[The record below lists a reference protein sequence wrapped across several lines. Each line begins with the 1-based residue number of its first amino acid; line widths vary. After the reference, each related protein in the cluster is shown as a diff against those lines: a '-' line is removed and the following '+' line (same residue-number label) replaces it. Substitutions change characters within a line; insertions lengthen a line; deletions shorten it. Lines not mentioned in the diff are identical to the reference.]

1 MGRASN
7 DRDQSMYELYR
18 DIGGGMGGFSLFGR
32 DVDRNDANITGLKA
46 HFALR
51 RHQQSFPDYDTT
63 GNVLRNN
70 STDLMKAA
78 GHSVKGAYTTFA
90 EWTNTLDN
98 LIRFSSFIAALE
110 TTGTPAMKK
119 ALADKDIAT
128 LRALLDAEPEYRDQL
143 VVGSKQIT
151 GNFQERSLLPT
162 ANNFYMFFNAGMQG
176 VTTMTNMLTTQQG
189 QVAALSMFA
198 AGAGLYMLAGGSADT
213 GADDERMYLLDMT
226 NAQNLTFMVDGKRVQ
241 IPVDYALKPFVAL
254 GTYAAAYANGDMEAM
269 DAAGKLYEA
278 SRNSFIPLQSA
289 QTENDAYNAV
299 SQFIPTAVRSLVL
312 PFMGIDNFNMKFNDK
327 PAFDADGEIINDPR
341 DADKAGKYEWSTSLA
356 KSVGMFTP
364 RTYEALAGNIGG
376 DVYRLGG
383 AVTSNDPSQLSNVL
397 TRSIFPKDNTGM
409 FLKQKFEEQKMEA
422 SSHLRRKIDMYGK
435 DSEDTVGY
443 QEAYDVLAAAEK
455 DAKGMT
461 TADGYKMG
469 DIIRGIRQASSDEEL
484 AEWKARRAELDYNTM
499 QVRGNAMIEAKGISN
514 ALRNNQYDSGE
525 YLDVVDNKLNRVNNL
540 YNDPEFKENL
550 LKRIQ

>member
-1 MGRASN
+1 
-7 DRDQSMYELYR
+7 
-18 DIGGGMGGFSLFGR
+18 
-32 DVDRNDANITGLKA
+32 
-46 HFALR
+46 
-51 RHQQSFPDYDTT
+51 
-63 GNVLRNN
+63 
-70 STDLMKAA
+70 
-78 GHSVKGAYTTFA
+78 
-90 EWTNTLDN
+90 
-98 LIRFSSFIAALE
+98 
-110 TTGTPAMKK
+110 MKK

-299 SQFIPTAVRSLVL
+299 SQFIPTALRSLVL